1 MYICKNYN
9 NMSKLLTEEEKK
21 KRQHQK
27 ELKSFR
33 NKMTGSNLIWF
44 DSLSEKR
51 QFDLLFEW
59 KFEKYHNNLEK
70 PSVKYI
76 KKRYFGQKEKNIEYP
91 SSIKHFIKSRL
102 GRGKYSVRL
111 SELRNTTI
119 DILLN
124 KKK

>member
-1 MYICKNYN
+1 MG
-9 NMSKLLTEEEKK
+9 KLLTEEEKK
-21 KRQHQK
+21 KRKHQK

-44 DSLSEKR
+44 DSLSEKK
-51 QFDLLFEW
+51 QSDLLFEW
-59 KFEKYHNNLEK
+59 KFEKYHNKLEK

-76 KKRYFGQKEKNIEYP
+76 KNRYFGQKEKNIEYP
-91 SSIKHFIKSRL
+91 SNIKHFIKSRL

-124 KKK
+124 KKNKL